1 MKKKI
6 KWFIILILLVVI
18 IVWTIYQ
25 NNTVGVTHY
34 EVSSDNLP
42 DSFDN
47 YRIALITDLHNAVF
61 GEDNKDLL
69 SAIQKES
76 PDIIAITG
84 DLVDSNHT
92 DIAVALDF
100 VRNASQIAPCYYVT
114 GNHEFRLKEQYE
126 QLEAGL
132 IEANVSVL
140 HDDATLLSNGTDSV
154 MLIGLDDPLFTE
166 RNVAVYE
173 SMFKTKL
180 SAIERNDEY
189 TILLSHRPELF
200 NAYVASQMDLVLSG
214 HAHGGQFRLPFIGG
228 LVAPAQGLFPKYDAG
243 LFTEGHTTMVV
254 GRGLGESIIP
264 FRFNN
269 QPELVIITLKSEQ

>member
-6 KWFIILILLVVI
+6 TWSILLIIFIVI

-42 DSFDN
+42 DSFNN

-69 SAIQKES
+69 SAIQVEN

-92 DIAVALDF
+92 DIDVALDF

-126 QLEAGL
+126 QLEACL
-132 IEANVSVL
+132 I
-140 HDDATLLSNGTDSV
+140 
-154 MLIGLDDPLFTE
+154 
-166 RNVAVYE
+166 
-173 SMFKTKL
+173 
-180 SAIERNDEY
+180 
-189 TILLSHRPELF
+189 
-200 NAYVASQMDLVLSG
+200 
-214 HAHGGQFRLPFIGG
+214 
-228 LVAPAQGLFPKYDAG
+228 
-243 LFTEGHTTMVV
+243 
-254 GRGLGESIIP
+254 
-264 FRFNN
+264 
-269 QPELVIITLKSEQ
+269 